1 MTFDVKSKFYA
12 DAVRAR
18 FAEKVHRAQKKLD
31 AQVVSDSNYYCP
43 LLNTGLRNSAILQTT
58 RESGRVRWITDYARR
73 QYYGEHFD
81 HSKSRNPNAT
91 AKWFESA
98 KARKKDD
105 WEALV
110 ENEIKHC

>member
-18 FAEKVHRAQKKLD
+18 FTEKVHRAQIKLD
-31 AQVVSDSNYYCP
+31 IQVVNDSNYYCP
-43 LLNTGLRNSAILQTT
+43 KLNNILQPSAIKDTVAG
-58 RESGRVRWITDYARR
+58 SGKVRWTVDYARR

>member
-18 FAEKVHRAQKKLD
+18 FTEKVHRAQKKLD
-31 AQVVSDSNYYCP
+31 AQVLSDSNYYCP
-43 LLNTGLRNSAILQTT
+43 KLSHMMEGSGVINTVLGN
-58 RESGRVRWITDYARR
+58 GKVRWITDYARR

-81 HSKSRNPNAT
+81 HSKSENPNAT
-91 AKWFESA
+91 ARWFESA

-110 ENEIKHC
+110 ENEIKHR

>member
-18 FAEKVHRAQKKLD
+18 FTEKVQRAQKKLD
-31 AQVVSDSNYYCP
+31 VQVVSDSNYYCP
-43 LLNTGLRNSAILQTT
+43 QLTHMMERSGVSNTVIG
-58 RESGRVRWITDYARR
+58 SGRVRWITDYARR

-81 HSKSRNPNAT
+81 HSKSDNPNAT

-110 ENEIKHC
+110 ENDIKHR